1 VSANTGGVT
10 FSIGQAIGTGASP
23 TFAAVTAGDFVSSA
37 TGATL
42 AFSTSNGDFQVDGQG
57 NLSVAGPGSVINI
70 NGAAG
75 GLNVTA
81 DTSGVSIQTVGGVKA
96 AGGFNVGT
104 YGGWTTAV
112 IDSSGDWVGP
122 STGLVTAAYAGTGV
136 SVSANTG
143 GVTFSIGQAIGTGA
157 SPTFAALTI
166 TTGAS
171 FAGGAATVGNLGT
184 VSAPGYVINS
194 SGGMLVG
201 STPGVSGSTC
211 TQWTYGIC
219 THL

>member
-1 VSANTGGVT
+1 LAGAGSVVS
-10 FSIGQAIGTGASP
+10 IQGAS
-23 TFAAVTAGDFVSSA
+23 
-37 TGATL
+37 
-42 AFSTSNGDFQVDGQG
+42 
-57 NLSVAGPGSVINI
+57 
-70 NGAAG
+70 G